1 MKSTILS
8 TAAGAAACMMLMS
21 AAAQA
26 QAQFTM
32 KLSSPTINEVSHEWM
47 KAMKAGVEQR
57 SGGKIKVE
65 LYPANQLGQLPA
77 TIEGVALGTIELSLP
92 AVGFIVGLE
101 PRFQVFEAPGL
112 FDSIEHAQ
120 RVFAD
125 PDVRKRLATF
135 GASKGVESLVT
146 FVNGPMMLLSHKAI
160 RRISDF
166 KGQKIRAPGGAPIQ
180 MEPFK
185 RLGASPLSIPL
196 GEALPAMQ
204 NKTID
209 GLTGGF
215 AIFTTFKYFDVAK
228 GLTQLPGTFL
238 VASGL
243 VNRKWMQSLGPDLEA
258 LVRDESRKNE
268 ALFSTWGVEDVGRVA
283 ATWKKSGGEL
293 ISFSPADQKGY
304 LNETSAAAE
313 AIINANPQLREDYQA
328 LQAAAKKHRR

>member
-1 MKSTILS
+1 MSMKSALWG
-8 TAAGAAACMMLMS
+8 TAAAVMMAAAMP
-21 AAAQA
+21 A

-77 TIEGVALGTIELSLP
+77 TIEGEALGTIELSLP
-92 AVGFIVGLE
+92 AVGFVVGLE
-101 PRFQVFEAPGL
+101 PRFQDFEAPGL

-146 FVNGPMMLLSHKAI
+146 FINGPMMLLSHKAI
-160 RRISDF
+160 RRLPDF

-204 NKTID
+204 NRTID

-228 GLTQLPGTFL
+228 GLTQLPGSFL

-258 LVRDESRKNE
+258 MVREESRKNE
-268 ALFSTWGVEDVGRVA
+268 VLFSTWGVEDVGRVA

-293 ISFSPADQKGY
+293 ISLSPADQKAY
-304 LNETSAAAE
+304 LTEVTAAAE
-313 AIINANPQLREDYQA
+313 AILNANPQLREDYQA
-328 LQAAAKKHRR
+328 LQAASRKYRR

>member
-1 MKSTILS
+1 MSMKSTLWG
-8 TAAGAAACMMLMS
+8 TAAAVMMAAAMP
-21 AAAQA
+21 A

-92 AVGFIVGLE
+92 AVGFVVGLE

-146 FVNGPMMLLSHKAI
+146 FINGPMMLLSHKAI
-160 RRISDF
+160 RRLPDF

-204 NKTID
+204 NRTID

-228 GLTQLPGTFL
+228 GLTQLPGSFL

-258 LVRDESRKNE
+258 MVREESRKNDAYE
-268 ALFSTWGVEDVGRVA
+268 SPRRRVFRKTA
-283 ATWKKSGGEL
+283 R
-293 ISFSPADQKGY
+293 PA
-304 LNETSAAAE
+304 
-313 AIINANPQLREDYQA
+313 
-328 LQAAAKKHRR
+328 

>member
-1 MKSTILS
+1 MNMKSTLLGS
-8 TAAGAAACMMLMS
+8 AVAALTMAAAVP
-21 AAAQA
+21 A

-47 KAMKAGVEQR
+47 KAMKTGLEQR

-92 AVGFIVGLE
+92 AVGFVVGLE
-101 PRFQVFEAPGL
+101 PRFQVLDAPGL
-112 FDSIEHAQ
+112 FDSVEHAQ

-160 RRISDF
+160 RRLPDF

-185 RLGASPLSIPL
+185 RLGAPPLSIPL

-204 NKTID
+204 NRTID

-215 AIFTTFKYFDVAK
+215 AIFTTFKYFDIAR

-258 LVRDESRKNE
+258 MVRDESRKNE
-268 ALFSTWGVEDVGRVA
+268 TLFSTWGVEDVGRVA
-283 ATWKKSGGEL
+283 ATWKKNGGEL
-293 ISFSPADQKGY
+293 ISFSPAEEKGY
-304 LNETSAAAE
+304 LTEVTSAAE
-313 AIINANPQLREDYQA
+313 TILNANPQLREDYQA
-328 LQAAAKKHRR
+328 FQAAAKKYRR

>member
-1 MKSTILS
+1 MSMKSALWG
-8 TAAGAAACMMLMS
+8 TAAAVMMAAAMP
-21 AAAQA
+21 A

-92 AVGFIVGLE
+92 AVGFVVGLE

-146 FVNGPMMLLSHKAI
+146 FINGPMMLLSHKAI
-160 RRISDF
+160 RRLPDF

-204 NKTID
+204 NRTID

-228 GLTQLPGTFL
+228 GLTQLPGSFL

-258 LVRDESRKNE
+258 MVREESRKNE
-268 ALFSTWGVEDVGRVA
+268 VLFSTWGVEDVGRVA

-293 ISFSPADQKGY
+293 ISLSPADQKAY
-304 LNETSAAAE
+304 LTEVTAAAE
-313 AIINANPQLREDYQA
+313 AILNANPQLREDYQA
-328 LQAAAKKHRR
+328 LQAASRKYRR